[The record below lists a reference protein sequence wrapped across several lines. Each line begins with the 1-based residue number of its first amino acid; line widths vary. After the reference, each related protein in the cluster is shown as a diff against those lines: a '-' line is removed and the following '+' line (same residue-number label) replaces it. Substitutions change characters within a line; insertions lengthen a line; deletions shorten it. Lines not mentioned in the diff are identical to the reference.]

1 MMRAGGFRPGLR
13 ARGTGLLQ
21 VVLALVVALALV
33 WLALKMFERQ
43 RSVPAGRGVPPARAV
58 LDSVELQIG
67 GMESPTDALTVQ
79 AALQRTAGVAGVQV
93 DFASGL
99 ARITYDPNR
108 TDPDRLIAT
117 VRQAGFQASR

>member
-1 MMRAGGFRPGLR
+1 VLRAGGFRPGLR

-43 RSVPAGRGVPPARAV
+43 RSLPAGRGVPSARAV

-67 GMESPTDALTVQ
+67 GMESPADALTVQ

-108 TDPDRLIAT
+108 TDRDRLIAT

>member
-1 MMRAGGFRPGLR
+1 MRSGGFRPGLR

>member
-1 MMRAGGFRPGLR
+1 
-13 ARGTGLLQ
+13 
-21 VVLALVVALALV
+21 VLALVVALALV

-43 RSVPAGRGVPPARAV
+43 RSLPAGRGVPPARAV
-58 LDSVELQIG
+58 LDSVALQIG
-67 GMESPTDALTVQ
+67 GMESPADALTVQ

-93 DFASGL
+93 DFASGQ

-117 VRQAGFQASR
+117 VHQAGFQASR

>member
-1 MMRAGGFRPGLR
+1 MLSAAGVQP
-13 ARGTGLLQ
+13 ARRGRGAGLLQ

-43 RSVPAGRGVPPARAV
+43 RSVPTGRGVPPARAV

-67 GMESPTDALTVQ
+67 GIESPTDALTVQ
-79 AALQRTAGVAGVQV
+79 AALQRTPGVAGVQV
-93 DFASGL
+93 DPSSGR

-108 TDPDRLIAT
+108 THPDQLIAV

>member
-1 MMRAGGFRPGLR
+1 MMRSGGFRPGLR